1 MADTSQLISS
11 FVNSLETHPNGA
23 QIIEIIQEIL
33 ANDSGTFDSQL
44 IASLIQLCNNNTS
57 LLIDFWF
64 LRGSILKEDGRD
76 QESMQAFFEAVRL
89 RPSDVSTYVRI
100 ADFFKG
106 RDELL
111 KVSFFLTEAQKC
123 LNSEDIIIEEFEQ
136 TLKQLE
142 VHLALPPGLN
152 LSRSPMFVS
161 PDPPSSSQVA
171 QPALSSGQGLRVTV
185 PSTAK
190 DVWNLAL
197 ECFEEA
203 LKENNL
209 VYLQAFVHYAHST
222 IREILRLD
230 GSFKAGLD
238 GQLAQFGLFEYRSF
252 FLKLNRLR
260 NAVIHDNS
268 IPSQQEAQ
276 DIHDRIQHLFVSF
289 QN

>member
-11 FVNSLETHPNGA
+11 FVNGLETHPNGA

-89 RPSDVSTYVRI
+89 RPTDVSTYVRI

-123 LNSEDIIIEEFEQ
+123 LNSENIIIEEFEQ

-152 LSRSPMFVS
+152 LSSSPMLV
-161 PDPPSSSQVA
+161 PSSSQVA
-171 QPALSSGQGLRVTV
+171 QPASSSEQGFRVTI
-185 PSTAK
+185 PSSAK
-190 DVWNLAL
+190 DVWNQAL

-203 LKENNL
+203 FKENNL

-230 GSFKAGLD
+230 GSFKAGLE
-238 GQLAQFGLFEYRSF
+238 GQLAQFGLFEHRSF

-260 NAVIHDNS
+260 NAVIHDNY

-276 DIHDRIQHLFVSF
+276 DIHDRIQHLLVSF